1 MSALLKDPLL
11 GIRPMRE
18 EDLATVI
25 AIELQVYEFPWTL
38 GIFRDCLRV
47 GYCCWVITLSERV
60 IGYGVTSV
68 AVEECHLLNV
78 CIHPDWQGQGL
89 GQKLV
94 RRLLNLARQHGAETA
109 FLEVRQSN
117 DSACALYRRLGFVE
131 VGRRR
136 DYYPTQG
143 GREDA
148 LVLSLML

>member
-117 DSACALYRRLGFVE
+117 DSACALYRRLGFVD

>member
-11 GIRPMRE
+11 GIRPMRD
-18 EDLATVI
+18 EDLVAVI
-25 AIELQVYEFPWTL
+25 AIELQVYAFPWTL

-68 AVEECHLLNV
+68 AVDECHLLNV